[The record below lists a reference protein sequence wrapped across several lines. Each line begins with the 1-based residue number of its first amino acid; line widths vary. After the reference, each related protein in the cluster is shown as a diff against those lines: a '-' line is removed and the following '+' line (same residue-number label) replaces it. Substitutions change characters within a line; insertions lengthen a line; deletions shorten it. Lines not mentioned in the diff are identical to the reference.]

1 MVGRYVSSY
10 SSQKRKMI
18 YALTHTSYLYEHD
31 RLIHT
36 LNTQPY
42 FYIPSECASQY
53 SGMIMCNPD
62 TLGTE
67 DTALISEVS

>member
-1 MVGRYVSSY
+1 MVGRYIFSY
-10 SSQKRKMI
+10 SSQKRKMLHI
-18 YALTHTSYLYEHD
+18 RHTYEHD

-42 FYIPSECASQY
+42 FYIPSECASHY
-53 SGMIMCNPD
+53 SGITMCNPD